1 MSKLANTES
10 IEGIVAK
17 IDTEEGTRRDPEVPI
32 GDSAMTHHALNGFRA
47 LMKRCQLSVDLLMA
61 KTSPSDVACSGTV
74 APDKVLPCLSLLESA
89 LNSVCLSKYAAASKD
104 SIASAESGKRKAPC
118 IPHVQFYIDTN
129 SQKRKVQLG
138 SVRLR

>member
-1 MSKLANTES
+1 
-10 IEGIVAK
+10 
-17 IDTEEGTRRDPEVPI
+17 
-32 GDSAMTHHALNGFRA
+32 MTHHALYGFKA

-61 KTSPSDVACSGTV
+61 ETTPLDVACSGTV

-89 LNSVCLSKYAAASKD
+89 LNSVCLNKYAVASKY

-118 IPHVQFYIDTN
+118 VPHVQFYPGTN